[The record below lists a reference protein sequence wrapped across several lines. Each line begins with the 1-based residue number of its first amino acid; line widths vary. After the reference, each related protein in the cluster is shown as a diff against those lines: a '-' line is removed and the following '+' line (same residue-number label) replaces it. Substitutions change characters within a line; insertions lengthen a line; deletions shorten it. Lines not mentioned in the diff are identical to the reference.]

1 MRATPHTP
9 STSPATA
16 PTSTGGTA
24 NCTLRPAEPVLAVV
38 VAEGLELPVLRDV
51 VAELVSVV
59 LASPTLEVLA
69 TLATLAVL
77 CTLTLV
83 RLARLRLADT
93 LAGKRLAVKLGA
105 ALSTSVSAARYVQLE
120 DLPAVCAGGVTG
132 SPWWKVVVTPSLT

>member
-9 STSPATA
+9 STNPATA

-24 NCTLRPAEPVLAVV
+24 NPTLRPAAPVLAVV
-38 VAEGLELPVLRDV
+38 VAEGLELPVPVLRVV
-51 VAELVSVV
+51 VAALVSVV
-59 LASPTLEVLA
+59 FASPTLEV
-69 TLATLAVL
+69 LATLAVL

-83 RLARLRLADT
+83 TLARLRLADT

-132 SPWWKVVVTPSLT
+132 SPWWNVVVTPSFT